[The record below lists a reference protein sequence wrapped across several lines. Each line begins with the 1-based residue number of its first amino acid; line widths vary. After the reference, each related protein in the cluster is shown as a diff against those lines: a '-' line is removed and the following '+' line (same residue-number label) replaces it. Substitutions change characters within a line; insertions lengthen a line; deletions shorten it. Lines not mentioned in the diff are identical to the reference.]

1 MLDKNHDTV
10 AVEDALVSP
19 THHALDKHGWR
30 SFITG
35 VFHKLAKQTLLFCIF
50 IFLCALGLNLYRLGT
65 PSIWFDEA
73 LSISRAQQ
81 PLYLLYQIVAR
92 SQPNMT
98 LYYFF
103 LHFWLSFMAFWGLPP
118 NEFVVRLPSAIFA
131 AGGSVMVF
139 LLGRR
144 FLGLSAGFTAAILYL
159 LNDLQLVY
167 TQDARA
173 YSMQLLLLCVSWYA
187 FFAIVTAER
196 PRTRWWICY
205 VVVAALSVYAQL
217 FSFFVLLAQFS
228 MFALLLILP
237 GPWQETLR
245 KQGRTLIIS
254 ALSFFILV
262 IPMLLASRVGAKTGW
277 LPIPRLYDIY
287 YFFLTI
293 SEGGKPALLLNL
305 LCILGS
311 LSLGL
316 LLYLPGSKH
325 LLERLS
331 QRLPGK
337 ANPITK
343 VQITWAIVI
352 ALVLWIITPV
362 VISYIVSQ
370 KSVHVFSSRYLVV
383 ILPAFFLLIGLG
395 VALIRQPIVRVLL
408 TLCLFLIALQHVP
421 AYYASAQVENWR
433 PATHWLEQRYQQN
446 DGMVCYDNSE
456 GCQVVMGY
464 YLRLDTNGD
473 IDFASDSPGAFHGID
488 YDITNHTPG
497 TYRAA
502 VDPQALQVY
511 GTKHPRVFFITAR
524 IAAKDAQL
532 SAAHQWLNTHYTL
545 IEQVV
550 THTVTIRLY
559 LTNMT

>member
-1 MLDKNHDTV
+1 MLDNNYDTV
-10 AVEDALVSP
+10 EVEDALVSP
-19 THHALDKHGWR
+19 PQHAPDKYGWK
-30 SFITG
+30 SFIVG
-35 VFHKLAKQTLLFCIF
+35 VFHTLEQQTLLFCIF

-73 LSISRAQQ
+73 LSISREQQ
-81 PLYLLYQIVAR
+81 PLALLYQIVSR

-98 LYYFF
+98 LYYYF
-103 LHFWLSFMAFWGLPP
+103 LHFWLSFMALWGIPP
-118 NEFVVRLPSAIFA
+118 NEFVVRLPSAVFA

-144 FLGLSAGFTAAILYL
+144 FLGLYAGFTAAMLYL

-196 PRTRWWICY
+196 ARTRWWICY
-205 VVVAALSVYAQL
+205 VVVAALTVYAQL
-217 FSFFVLLAQFS
+217 FSFLVLLAQFS

-237 GPWQETLR
+237 GPWRAPLR
-245 KQGRTLIIS
+245 QQGRTLLIS
-254 ALSFFILV
+254 VVSFFILV
-262 IPMLLASRVGAKTGW
+262 FPMILASRAGAKTGW
-277 LPIPRLYDIY
+277 LPIPRLHDIY

-293 SEGGKPALLLNL
+293 SEGGKPALILNL

-316 LLYLPGSKH
+316 LLYLPGSKR
-325 LLERLS
+325 LLERLA

-337 ANPITK
+337 THPKTK
-343 VQITWAIVI
+343 VQLSWAIVM
-352 ALVLWIITPV
+352 ALVLWVVVPV
-362 VISYIVSQ
+362 VSSYIISQ
-370 KSVHVFSSRYLVV
+370 KLAHVFSSRYLVV

-395 VALIRQPIVRVLL
+395 VALIRQPIVRVIL
-408 TLCLFLIALQHVP
+408 TLCLLLIALQHVP
-421 AYYASAQVENWR
+421 DYYASAQVENWR
-433 PATHWLEQRYQQN
+433 PAAHWVEQHYQQN

-456 GCQVVMGY
+456 GCQVVMSY
-464 YLRLDTNGD
+464 YLRLDTNGN
-473 IDFASDSPGAFHGID
+473 IDFKRDSPGAFHGID
-488 YDITNHTPG
+488 YDVINHTPG
-497 TYRAA
+497 SYKAA

-511 GTKHPRVFFITAR
+511 GTKHPRLFFITAR
-524 IAAKDAQL
+524 IAPKDAQL
-532 SAAHQWLNTHYTL
+532 SAARLWLGAHYTL
-545 IEQVV
+545 VEQVV

-559 LTNMT
+559 VTNMT

>member
-1 MLDKNHDTV
+1 MLDKNYDTV
-10 AVEDALVSP
+10 EVEDALVSP
-19 THHALDKHGWR
+19 TQHALAKHGWR

-81 PLYLLYQIVAR
+81 PLSLLYQIVSR

-131 AGGSVMVF
+131 ASGSVMVF

-173 YSMQLLLLCVSWYA
+173 YSMQLLLLCLSWYA
-187 FFAIVTAER
+187 FFAIVTAET

-205 VVVAALSVYAQL
+205 VTVAALTVYAQL

-228 MFALLLILP
+228 MFALLLIFP
-237 GPWQETLR
+237 GPWRATLR
-245 KQGRTLIIS
+245 KQGRTLMIS
-254 ALSFFILV
+254 AVSFFVLV
-262 IPMLLASRVGAKTGW
+262 IPMLLASRAGAKTGW
-277 LPIPRLYDIY
+277 LPIPHLHDIY

-311 LSLGL
+311 
-316 LLYLPGSKH
+316 
-325 LLERLS
+325 
-331 QRLPGK
+331 
-337 ANPITK
+337 
-343 VQITWAIVI
+343 
-352 ALVLWIITPV
+352 
-362 VISYIVSQ
+362 
-370 KSVHVFSSRYLVV
+370 
-383 ILPAFFLLIGLG
+383 
-395 VALIRQPIVRVLL
+395 
-408 TLCLFLIALQHVP
+408 
-421 AYYASAQVENWR
+421 
-433 PATHWLEQRYQQN
+433 
-446 DGMVCYDNSE
+446 
-456 GCQVVMGY
+456 
-464 YLRLDTNGD
+464 
-473 IDFASDSPGAFHGID
+473 
-488 YDITNHTPG
+488 
-497 TYRAA
+497 
-502 VDPQALQVY
+502 
-511 GTKHPRVFFITAR
+511 
-524 IAAKDAQL
+524 
-532 SAAHQWLNTHYTL
+532 
-545 IEQVV
+545 
-550 THTVTIRLY
+550 
-559 LTNMT
+559 